1 MGTMHLTMLANQARK
16 RARKLEHKALSG
28 HNSSLRVRSNTV
40 TKSSSNNP
48 EVEYEEIEVSAK
60 ITIWFKLADEVNVDE
75 TVMGRFSEYCEDEI
89 GSNYTNK
96 MTWFLS
102 NHLAEISEY
111 VSNLKLQV
119 AVDDDDKVDL
129 SPDTN
134 NDIVRHIKLLTD
146 KLESDLP
153 WVMVHKNIG
162 YMSHIRLDDRRAAR
176 IELETEDGNETLYY
190 NYNVQRLAQSN

>member
-75 TVMGRFSEYCEDEI
+75 TVMGRFSEYCEDGDEQQ
-89 GSNYTNK
+89 
-96 MTWFLS
+96 
-102 NHLAEISEY
+102 A
-111 VSNLKLQV
+111 
-119 AVDDDDKVDL
+119 
-129 SPDTN
+129 
-134 NDIVRHIKLLTD
+134 
-146 KLESDLP
+146 
-153 WVMVHKNIG
+153 
-162 YMSHIRLDDRRAAR
+162 
-176 IELETEDGNETLYY
+176 
-190 NYNVQRLAQSN
+190 